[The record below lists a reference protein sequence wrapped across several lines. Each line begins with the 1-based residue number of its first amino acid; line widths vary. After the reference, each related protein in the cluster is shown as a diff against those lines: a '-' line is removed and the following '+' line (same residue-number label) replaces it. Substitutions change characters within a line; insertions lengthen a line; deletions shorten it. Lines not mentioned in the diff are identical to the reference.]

1 VRRYIAGGCVT
12 LNNDQARPAASRW
25 RPTRLTVTQ
34 ENYIMQRKSIWTSFV
49 ATLLFLAMP
58 SIAGAEDFTKPTR
71 EHEAMAYEVG
81 TWDADVSM
89 WMSPDAE
96 PMKSKAV
103 EKNEMLGK
111 MWLMSQFEAEFD
123 GEKFTG
129 RSALGYDPI
138 KKKYVGGWVDSMSP
152 FMMRMEGDY
161 EVGAHT
167 LTMIGEGTDVM
178 TGKPAKHK
186 MVTEYEEDKKTFTMY
201 RQADSEGE
209 DEWQKTME
217 IKFTRRK

>member
-1 VRRYIAGGCVT
+1 MQRTFLCTSLCVA
-12 LNNDQARPAASRW
+12 LLISAAS
-25 RPTRLTVTQ
+25 TV
-34 ENYIMQRKSIWTSFV
+34 
-49 ATLLFLAMP
+49 AA
-58 SIAGAEDFTKPTR
+58 AEDYTKPTKQ
-71 EHEAMAYEVG
+71 HESMAYEVG

-103 EKNEMLGK
+103 EKNELLGK
-111 MWLMSQFEAEFD
+111 MWLMSQFEGEFG

-138 KKKYVGGWVDSMSP
+138 RKKFVGGWVDSMSP

-161 EVGAHT
+161 DEASHT
-167 LTMIGEGTDVM
+167 LTMMGEGTDVM
-178 TGKPAKHK
+178 TGKSAKHK
-186 MVTEYEEDKKTFTMY
+186 MVTQYESQDEKTFTMY
-201 RQADSEGE
+201 QQDGGDD

-217 IKFTRRK
+217 IKFSRRK

>member
-1 VRRYIAGGCVT
+1 
-12 LNNDQARPAASRW
+12 
-25 RPTRLTVTQ
+25 
-34 ENYIMQRKSIWTSFV
+34 MQRKSIWTSGSV
-49 ATLLFLAMP
+49 TLLLFVMP
-58 SIAGAEDFTKPTR
+58 SFAGAEDYSKPTKF
-71 EHEAMAYEVG
+71 HEAMAYEVG
-81 TWDADVSM
+81 VWDADVSM

-103 EKNEMLGK
+103 EKNELLGT
-111 MWLMSQFEAEFD
+111 MWLMSQFEGEFD
-123 GEKFTG
+123 GEKFAG

-161 EVGAHT
+161 DVASHT
-167 LTMIGEGTDVM
+167 LTMMGEGTDAM

-186 MVTEYEEDKKTFTMY
+186 MVTVYEEDEKTFTMY
-201 RQADSEGE
+201 QQEGG
-209 DEWQKTME
+209 DDGEWQKTME

>member
-1 VRRYIAGGCVT
+1 
-12 LNNDQARPAASRW
+12 
-25 RPTRLTVTQ
+25 
-34 ENYIMQRKSIWTSFV
+34 MQRESIWTSV
-49 ATLLFLAMP
+49 VVTLLFLAMP
-58 SIAGAEDFTKPTR
+58 SIAGAEDYTKPTK
-71 EHEAMAYEVG
+71 EHEAMAYEEG

-111 MWLMSQFEAEFD
+111 MWLMSQFEGEFG

-129 RSALGYDPI
+129 RSAMGYDPI

-167 LTMIGEGTDVM
+167 LTMMGEGTDVM

-186 MVTEYEEDKKTFTMY
+186 MVTQYEDDDKKTFTMY
-201 RQADSEGE
+201 RQADSQGE